1 MKKKTIL
8 NSIALFAM
16 LAVNL
21 AASAQTT
28 DPVLGAS
35 GGTANHTIDLKVDGS
50 ALLAIRNTSTGA
62 TSTGIKM
69 SLTGATQAGAAVL
82 STISDNNTRLR
93 ISSLVESGKKRSI
106 SVAIAPAL
114 TGTGTELY
122 VKLETQNTFL
132 PAVDNAGTPS
142 EELNLTA
149 GGNAQT
155 VVSDIT
161 TCWSGLGDTDGY
173 IVTYRYAKATGATAL
188 KSETV
193 TVTYTISG
201 EA

>member
-1 MKKKTIL
+1 MKKKSIL
-8 NSIALFAM
+8 NSLTLFA
-16 LAVNL
+16 LLTVPFV
-21 AASAQTT
+21 ASAQ
-28 DPVLGAS
+28 DPALGAS

-50 ALLAIRNTSTGA
+50 ALLAIRNTTANA

-69 SLTGATQAGAAVL
+69 SLTGATEAGAAVL
-82 STISDNNTRLR
+82 SQITDNSTRLR

-106 SVAIAPAL
+106 SVGIAPAL
-114 TGTGTELY
+114 TGSGTELY
-122 VKLETQNTFL
+122 VKLETQGTFL
-132 PAVDNAGTPS
+132 PAVVNAGTPS
-142 EELNLTA
+142 DELNLTA
-149 GGNAQT
+149 GGLAQT

-161 TCWSGLGDTDGY
+161 TCWSGLGDNDGY
-173 IVTYRYAKATGATAL
+173 IVTYRYAKALNATAL